1 MVSQHI
7 HPPHLSLIHIYVELS
22 YTFENKAGRF
32 FANKCKLF
40 VRGTN
45 LLTFSKIKDL
55 DPERLNAGI
64 TNYPAYMTVTGGL
77 SVSF

>member
-1 MVSQHI
+1 MTSGYRPTVRH
-7 HPPHLSLIHIYVELS
+7 
-22 YTFENKAGRF
+22 TFGGWSSHSVMDTVYFDRKKQGIS
-32 FANKCKLF
+32 
-40 VRGTN
+40 VN

-77 SVSF
+77 SVSFYT